1 MLWWDT
7 RMGKRS
13 TIERF
18 FAIAKRW
25 FGLNDFYGQGGEAS
39 LLHTLLT
46 SCAILSVALAAVR
59 VGRSDL
65 RLSPRRLLAPC

>member
-1 MLWWDT
+1 
-7 RMGKRS
+7 MGKRS

-25 FGLNDFYGQGGEAS
+25 FGLTDFQGKGRDAF

-46 SCAILSVALAAVR
+46 YCAILAVALTAVR
-59 VGRSDL
+59 VGRPDL